1 MNKCCE
7 DKANRV
13 TVSTEESVS
22 LQGKSVKK
30 VEVCS
35 VCNLKHYTL
44 DAEPLVLDMKENG

>member
-7 DKANRV
+7 DKTNRV
-13 TVSTEESVS
+13 TVSVEESVS

-30 VEVCS
+30 VEICS

-44 DAEPLVLDMKENG
+44 YAEPLVLEMEENG